1 MSLSS
6 PFSNKQTLLYTLAL
20 LVGAIVC
27 ALEGQWLYAAIG
39 VGVLIG
45 GFFFND
51 MEEPCEKIFND
62 ELIRQIRDVLINA
75 GNGNLSE
82 RVTHIPETHILQG
95 VAWGIN
101 DMLDQVEQLM
111 RDIRAATEA
120 ANHGVSNRL
129 LFANGYKGDFLALC
143 PIFNETVKDVS
154 VAYRGKMSSVLGQQF
169 EAMSGGVSAT
179 LAVIQTDIQKNS
191 EYAAT
196 IQSASSQT
204 AIEVSKSQ
212 STIASIVS
220 NLEHLIE
227 LITDSHQ
234 AITSLS
240 DRTKEINVVANL
252 IKDIADQTNLLA
264 LNAAIEAAR
273 AGEHGRGFAVV
284 ADEVRKLAER
294 TQKAT
299 QEISITLNTLQQEA
313 VDIQSNAETVSDIA
327 SKSQAD
333 VTHFEGVLNNFTAM
347 ATKNAN
353 MSKFINDS
361 LYTTLVKVDHII
373 LKHSAYSAI
382 INERSGTSAE
392 ISDHHQCRMGEW
404 YDSGMGKQLFA
415 HTSAYK
421 AMEAPHAAIHA
432 TLRQILTC
440 TQDKTCLDQ
449 KNQAQIIEH
458 MSTVEHNSRQLF
470 ELLEKMVIESNPD
483 I

>member
-6 PFSNKQTLLYTLAL
+6 PFNNKQTLLYTLTL
-20 LVGAIVC
+20 LVGVLLCAING
-27 ALEGQWLYAAIG
+27 EWLYALIGAII
-39 VGVLIG
+39 LIG
-45 GFFFND
+45 GLFLGDSN
-51 MEEPCEKIFND
+51 EPCEKIFND
-62 ELIRQIRDVLINA
+62 ELIRQIRDVLIHA
-75 GNGNLSE
+75 GSGNLSE
-82 RVTHIPETHILQG
+82 RVTHIPETHVLQG

-111 RDIRAATEA
+111 RDIRSATDA
-120 ANHGVSNRL
+120 ANRGISNRL

-143 PIFNETVKDVS
+143 PIFNDTINDVS
-154 VAYRGKMSSVLGQQF
+154 VAYKGKMSSVLGQQF

-179 LAVIQTDIQKNS
+179 LSVIQTDIQKNS
-191 EYAAT
+191 EFAAT

-204 AIEVSKSQ
+204 ASEVSKSQ
-212 STIASIVS
+212 STISSIVS
-220 NLEHLIE
+220 NLDHLIE

-252 IKDIADQTNLLA
+252 IKEIADQTNLLA

-333 VTHFEGVLNNFTAM
+333 VTHFEEVLNNFTAM
-347 ATKNAN
+347 ATNNAN

-361 LYTTLVKVDHII
+361 LYTTLIKVDHII

-382 INERSGTSAE
+382 INERNGTSAQT
-392 ISDHHQCRMGEW
+392 SDHHQCRMGEW
-404 YDSGMGKQLFA
+404 YDSGMGKQLFS

-421 AMEAPHAAIHA
+421 AMEIPHAAIHDILRK
-432 TLRQILTC
+432 TLAC
-440 TQDKTCLDQ
+440 TERKTCLDQ
-449 KNQAQIIEH
+449 KNQTEIIEN
-458 MSTVEHNSRQLF
+458 MRNVERYSKQLF
-470 ELLEKMVIESNPD
+470 ELLEKMVVESNPN

>member
-6 PFSNKQTLLYTLAL
+6 PFNNKQTLLYTLAIL
-20 LVGAIVC
+20 IGTVIFAIDG
-27 ALEGQWLYAAIG
+27 EWLYTAGAMLILLTGLFIG
-39 VGVLIG
+39 
-45 GFFFND
+45 D
-51 MEEPCEKIFND
+51 TDKPCEKIFND
-62 ELIRQIRDVLINA
+62 DLIRQIRDVLINA

-82 RVTHIPETHILQG
+82 RVTRIPETHILQG

-120 ANHGVSNRL
+120 ANHGISNRL
-129 LFANGYKGDFLALC
+129 LFVNGYKGDFLALC
-143 PIFNETVKDVS
+143 PIFNETVREVS

-169 EAMSGGVSAT
+169 EAMSGGVSET
-179 LAVIQTDIQKNS
+179 LSVIQTDIQKNS
-191 EYAAT
+191 EYATT

-204 AIEVSKSQ
+204 ATEVSKSQ
-212 STIASIVS
+212 HTITSIVS

-382 INERSGTSAE
+382 INERSGTPAE
-392 ISDHHQCRMGEW
+392 TSDHHQCRMGEW
-404 YDSGMGKQLFA
+404 YDSGIGKQLFS

-421 AMEAPHAAIHA
+421 AMEAPHAAIHS
-432 TLRQILTC
+432 TLRQILAC
-440 TQDKTCLDQ
+440 TQNKTCLDH
-449 KNQAQIIEH
+449 KNQANIIEQ
-458 MSTVEHNSRQLF
+458 MRNVEHYSHQLF
-470 ELLEKMVIESNPD
+470 ELLEKMLIESNPD